1 MIDKEVAEL
10 RRRFRQDRTA
20 ITRIYGCYINQ
31 FAEIVATFDD
41 SLTMLPVEEQEKYL
55 DLLKKGISGTIGK
68 TLSDIS
74 FSTSQVLDSDEHRL
88 LSKLRD
94 SKLADEEAR
103 DELYR
108 KIAGSLKLG
117 DNSILVLLACD
128 TYDVPFRAKDGS
140 LQADAGDLQFT
151 YFVCSICPVKETNP
165 VLRYDAVEKVFHNHG
180 AEWVAGNPEL
190 GFLFPAFDDRAAN
203 LYGALLYNRS
213 KDDSREAFVDA
224 VFHTRPPMAVG
235 IQKDT
240 FREVLIDALEEECS
254 PKVVQ
259 TVHTQLRELAAAHK
273 EAHDPEPLRIS
284 GPAVSQILEGT
295 GVSEEKAAA
304 FRVRFDEAFG
314 SGSEMPP
321 QNLLNSSQL
330 EYKTPDVVIKVNPD
344 REDLIQVRE
353 IGGVRYLLI
362 NADEGIEIN
371 GVQVR

>member
-1 MIDKEVAEL
+1 M
-10 RRRFRQDRTA
+10 
-20 ITRIYGCYINQ
+20 
-31 FAEIVATFDD
+31 
-41 SLTMLPVEEQEKYL
+41 
-55 DLLKKGISGTIGK
+55 
-68 TLSDIS
+68 
-74 FSTSQVLDSDEHRL
+74 
-88 LSKLRD
+88 
-94 SKLADEEAR
+94 
-103 DELYR
+103 
-108 KIAGSLKLG
+108 
-117 DNSILVLLACD
+117 
-128 TYDVPFRAKDGS
+128 
-140 LQADAGDLQFT
+140 
-151 YFVCSICPVKETNP
+151 
-165 VLRYDAVEKVFHNHG
+165 LRYDAVEKVFHNHG

-203 LYGALLYNRS
+203 LYGALRYNRS
-213 KDDSREAFVDA
+213 KDDSREEFVDA

-295 GVSEEKAAA
+295 GVSEEKTAA

-353 IGGVRYLLI
+353 IGGVRYLMI
-362 NADEGIEIN
+362 NADDGIEIN